1 MIPNTYYV
9 HTEILKGP
17 IYEIIVSVWIYM
29 YIEKLPYIGG
39 REGWVWSAYDLTFN
53 MFKSSMG
60 VPSNMAI
67 GFNLCIS
74 HGGRPRWL
82 IRIDCTGLVTW
93 RYQARIP
100 VGPDICHRG
109 FAYTVLQTVQSHG
122 VYTVLL
128 MLLCTIKNP

>member
-1 MIPNTYYV
+1 MILHTYYV

-17 IYEIIVSVWIYM
+17 IYEIIVSVWIY
-29 YIEKLPYIGG
+29 IEKLRYIGG
-39 REGWVWSAYDLTFN
+39 REGWVWSAYDLT
-53 MFKSSMG
+53 FKSSMG

-82 IRIDCTGLVTW
+82 IRIACTGLVTW

-109 FAYTVLQTVQSHG
+109 FAYTVHQTVRSHG

-128 MLLCTIKNP
+128 MLLYTIKNP